1 MGRKFILNTINL
13 VTDIIMGTGN
23 RGSKV
28 GSAIDMAAISKFG
41 NNQNH
46 QYARSIRG
54 RADKFVM
61 QFPMVVSD
69 SVSVDTAETV
79 RNQIELERAVNIK
92 LVLDNTPVFDYDP
105 NGGFLHQIHTNVNI
119 AESVEGEEEK
129 PYSAPKSELDKM
141 NKDELVEVKDLINE
155 SALNDYTLP
164 RAFLES
170 DMMNKIKSNRSTLLN
185 EGVLV
190 LGEAKNDRIAKLT
203 GRNGNSETVFREE
216 AEELAQELAQE
227 SRPADRYNA
236 KGEKIP
242 SMQSTGG
249 STTIDLQTAKTLNN
263 SIPIFINTTINFA
276 IRPYKADGTL
286 DMNKVSYREKEVSF
300 GVKAVQHVAQSQD
313 IAFFLTDAT
322 KRSNFFAK
330 LVNFTSGE
338 MNLVKRLFGIDKYK
352 HAAEAYKRTKNST
365 WKNLL
370 RLGDTENFRRYAN
383 RFGKNIRDGIIPT
396 TTLVISSA
404 EEEQIF
410 KKTGYKISEHVGF
423 ASTLYKDL
431 YLQELMIVDEV
442 NQIITRYSDEAG
454 FDKIRINSLSGG
466 RLSDSVKRA
475 GDADNLEK
483 LLRKNL

>member
-203 GRNGNSETVFREE
+203 GRNGNSETVSQEE
-216 AEELAQELAQE
+216 AEELAQE

-286 DMNKVSYREKEVSF
+286 DMDNVSYREKEVSF

-313 IAFFLTDAT
+313 IAFFLTDAS

-383 RFGKNIRDGIIPT
+383 RLGKNIRDGIIPT

-466 RLSDSVKRA
+466 RLSDSVKRS

>member
-170 DMMNKIKSNRSTLLN
+170 DMMNKIKSNRNVLLN

-190 LGEAKNDRIAKLT
+190 LSEAKPTSQNRSSKP
-203 GRNGNSETVFREE
+203 SSREE
-216 AEELAQELAQE
+216 AEELSQE

-286 DMNKVSYREKEVSF
+286 DMDNVSYREKEVSF

-313 IAFFLTDAT
+313 IAFFLTDAS

-330 LVNFTSGE
+330 LINFTSGE

-404 EEEQIF
+404 EEDQIF

>member
-190 LGEAKNDRIAKLT
+190 LGEARNDRIAKLA
-203 GRNGNSETVFREE
+203 GRDRNSKPSSREE
-216 AEELAQELAQE
+216 AEELSQE
-227 SRPADRYNA
+227 SIPADRYNA

-286 DMNKVSYREKEVSF
+286 DMDNVSYREKEVSF

-313 IAFFLTDAT
+313 IAFFLTDAS

-330 LVNFTSGE
+330 LINFTSGE

>member
-1 MGRKFILNTINL
+1 MARKLILNTINL
-13 VTDIIMGTGN
+13 VTDILSGTGAK
-23 RGSKV
+23 GHKV
-28 GSAIDMAAISKFG
+28 GSVIDMAAISKFG

-69 SVSVDTAETV
+69 SVSVDTAEIV

-119 AESVEGEEEK
+119 GESVEGEEEK
-129 PYSAPKSELDKM
+129 EYSAPKSELDKM

-170 DMMNKIKSNRSTLLN
+170 DKMSKIKSNRNVLLN
-185 EGVLV
+185 EGILV
-190 LGEAKNDRIAKLT
+190 LSEDKPVSQEEIVEEQRS
-203 GRNGNSETVFREE
+203 GR
-216 AEELAQELAQE
+216 
-227 SRPADRYNA
+227 RYDVDGKEVAYQNL
-236 KGEKIP
+236 
-242 SMQSTGG
+242 GG
-249 STTIDLQTAKTLNN
+249 KTTIDLQTAKALNN

-286 DMNKVSYREKEVSF
+286 DMDNVSYREKEVSF

-313 IAFFLTDAT
+313 IAFFLTDAS

-330 LVNFTSGE
+330 LINFTSGE

-466 RLSDSVKRA
+466 RLSDSVKRS

>member
-190 LGEAKNDRIAKLT
+190 LGETRNDRIAKLA
-203 GRNGNSETVFREE
+203 GRDRNSKPSSREE
-216 AEELAQELAQE
+216 AEELSQE

-242 SMQSTGG
+242 STQSTGG

-286 DMNKVSYREKEVSF
+286 DMDNVSYREKEVSF

-313 IAFFLTDAT
+313 IAFFLTDAS

-330 LVNFTSGE
+330 LINFTSGE

>member
-1 MGRKFILNTINL
+1 MARKFILNTINL
-13 VTDIIMGTGN
+13 VTDIISGTGSKGHKI
-23 RGSKV
+23 GSV
-28 GSAIDMAAISKFG
+28 VDMAAISKFG

-69 SVSVDTAETV
+69 SVSVDTAEIV

-119 AESVEGEEEK
+119 GESVEGEEEK
-129 PYSAPKSELDKM
+129 EKEYSAPKSELDKM

-170 DMMNKIKSNRSTLLN
+170 DKMSKIKSNRNVLLN
-185 EGVLV
+185 EGILV
-190 LGEAKNDRIAKLT
+190 LSEDKPVSQEEIVEEQRS
-203 GRNGNSETVFREE
+203 GR
-216 AEELAQELAQE
+216 
-227 SRPADRYNA
+227 RYDVEGKEVAYQNL
-236 KGEKIP
+236 
-242 SMQSTGG
+242 GG
-249 STTIDLQTAKTLNN
+249 KTTIDLQTAKALNN

-286 DMNKVSYREKEVSF
+286 DMNNVSYREKEVSF

-313 IAFFLTDAT
+313 IAFFLTDAS

-330 LVNFTSGE
+330 LINFTSGE

-442 NQIITRYSDEAG
+442 NQVITRYSDEAG

-466 RLSDSVKRA
+466 RLSDSVKRS

>member
-1 MGRKFILNTINL
+1 MARKLILNTINL
-13 VTDIIMGTGN
+13 VTDILSGTGAK
-23 RGSKV
+23 GHKV
-28 GSAIDMAAISKFG
+28 GSVIDMAAISKFG

-69 SVSVDTAETV
+69 SVSVDTAEIV

-119 AESVEGEEEK
+119 SEGVEGEEEK
-129 PYSAPKSELDKM
+129 EYSAPKSELDKM
-141 NKDELVEVKDLINE
+141 NKEQLVETSNLINE
-155 SALNDYTLP
+155 SALNDHTLP
-164 RAFLES
+164 KAFLES
-170 DMMNKIKSNRSTLLN
+170 DSMNRIQKGRNVLLN
-185 EGVLV
+185 EGILNEDKPD
-190 LGEAKNDRIAKLT
+190 GK
-203 GRNGNSETVFREE
+203 GNSSKPNAVGTDYTDQTSVKRYD
-216 AEELAQELAQE
+216 
-227 SRPADRYNA
+227 ADGRKLVYQNL
-236 KGEKIP
+236 
-242 SMQSTGG
+242 GG
-249 STTIDLQTAKTLNN
+249 RTTIDLQTAKALNN

-286 DMNKVSYREKEVSF
+286 DMDNVSYREKEVSF

-313 IAFFLTDAT
+313 IAFFLTDAS

-330 LVNFTSGE
+330 LINFTSGE
-338 MNLVKRLFGIDKYK
+338 MNLVKRLFGIDNYK

-383 RFGKNIRDGIIPT
+383 RLGKNIRDGIIPT

-404 EEEQIF
+404 EEDQIF

>member
-203 GRNGNSETVFREE
+203 GRNGNSETVSQEE
-216 AEELAQELAQE
+216 AEELAQE

-286 DMNKVSYREKEVSF
+286 DMDNVSYREKEVSF

-313 IAFFLTDAT
+313 IAFFLTDAS

-410 KKTGYKISEHVGF
+410 KKTGHKISEHVGF

>member
-1 MGRKFILNTINL
+1 MARKLILNTINL
-13 VTDIIMGTGN
+13 VTDILSGTGAK
-23 RGSKV
+23 GHKV
-28 GSAIDMAAISKFG
+28 GSVIDMAAISKFG

-69 SVSVDTAETV
+69 SVSVDTAEIV

-119 AESVEGEEEK
+119 SEGVEGEEEK
-129 PYSAPKSELDKM
+129 EYSAPKSELDKM
-141 NKDELVEVKDLINE
+141 NKEQLVETSNLINE
-155 SALNDYTLP
+155 SALNDHTLP
-164 RAFLES
+164 KAFLES
-170 DMMNKIKSNRSTLLN
+170 DSMNRIQKGRNVLLN
-185 EGVLV
+185 EGILNEDKPD
-190 LGEAKNDRIAKLT
+190 GK
-203 GRNGNSETVFREE
+203 GNSSKPNAVGTDYTDQTSVKRYD
-216 AEELAQELAQE
+216 
-227 SRPADRYNA
+227 ADGRKLVYQNL
-236 KGEKIP
+236 
-242 SMQSTGG
+242 GG
-249 STTIDLQTAKTLNN
+249 RTTIDLQTAKALNN

-286 DMNKVSYREKEVSF
+286 DMDNVSYREKEVSF

-313 IAFFLTDAT
+313 IAFFLTDAS

-330 LVNFTSGE
+330 LINFTSGE

-352 HAAEAYKRTKNST
+352 HAAEAYKRTRNST

-383 RFGKNIRDGIIPT
+383 RLGKNIRDGIIPT

-404 EEEQIF
+404 EEDQIF

>member
-203 GRNGNSETVFREE
+203 GRNGNSETVSQEE
-216 AEELAQELAQE
+216 AEELAQEP
-227 SRPADRYNA
+227 RPADRYNA

-242 SMQSTGG
+242 SIQSTGG

-286 DMNKVSYREKEVSF
+286 DMDNVSYREKEVSF

-313 IAFFLTDAT
+313 IAFFLTDAS

>member
-170 DMMNKIKSNRSTLLN
+170 DMMNKIKSNRNVMLN

-190 LGEAKNDRIAKLT
+190 LSEAKPTSQNRSSKP
-203 GRNGNSETVFREE
+203 SSREE
-216 AEELAQELAQE
+216 AEELSQE

-286 DMNKVSYREKEVSF
+286 DMDNVSYREKEVSF

-313 IAFFLTDAT
+313 IAFFLTDAS

>member
-170 DMMNKIKSNRSTLLN
+170 DMMNKIKSNRNVLLN

-190 LGEAKNDRIAKLT
+190 LSEAKPTSQNRSSKP
-203 GRNGNSETVFREE
+203 SSREE
-216 AEELAQELAQE
+216 AEELSQE

-242 SMQSTGG
+242 SIQSTGG

-286 DMNKVSYREKEVSF
+286 DMDNVSYREKEVSF

-313 IAFFLTDAT
+313 IAFFLTDAS

>member
-170 DMMNKIKSNRSTLLN
+170 DMMNKIKSNRSALLN
-185 EGVLV
+185 EGVVV
-190 LGEAKNDRIAKLT
+190 LGETRNDRIAKLA
-203 GRNGNSETVFREE
+203 GRNRNSETVSREE
-216 AEELAQELAQE
+216 AEELAQELI
-227 SRPADRYNA
+227 PADRYNA

-286 DMNKVSYREKEVSF
+286 DMNNVSYREKEVSF

-313 IAFFLTDAT
+313 IAFFLTDAS

>member
-170 DMMNKIKSNRSTLLN
+170 DSMSKIQKGRNVLLN
-185 EGVLV
+185 ENVLNEDKPDGKGNNSKPIAV
-190 LGEAKNDRIAKLT
+190 GNDYTDQTSVKRYDSDGKKLAYQNLG
-203 GRNGNSETVFREE
+203 GR
-216 AEELAQELAQE
+216 
-227 SRPADRYNA
+227 
-236 KGEKIP
+236 
-242 SMQSTGG
+242 
-249 STTIDLQTAKTLNN
+249 TTIDLQTAKTLNN

-286 DMNKVSYREKEVSF
+286 DMDNVSYREKEVSF

-313 IAFFLTDAT
+313 IAFFLTDAS

>member
-1 MGRKFILNTINL
+1 MARKFILNTINL
-13 VTDIIMGTGN
+13 VTDIISGTGSKGHKI
-23 RGSKV
+23 GSV
-28 GSAIDMAAISKFG
+28 VDMAAISKFG

-69 SVSVDTAETV
+69 SVSVDTAEIV

-119 AESVEGEEEK
+119 GESVEGEEEK
-129 PYSAPKSELDKM
+129 EYSAPKSELDKM

-170 DMMNKIKSNRSTLLN
+170 DKMSKIKSNRNVLLN
-185 EGVLV
+185 EGILV
-190 LGEAKNDRIAKLT
+190 LSEDKPVSQEEIVEEQRS
-203 GRNGNSETVFREE
+203 GR
-216 AEELAQELAQE
+216 
-227 SRPADRYNA
+227 RYDVEGKEVAYQNL
-236 KGEKIP
+236 
-242 SMQSTGG
+242 GG
-249 STTIDLQTAKTLNN
+249 KTTIDLQTAKALNN

-286 DMNKVSYREKEVSF
+286 DMNNVSYREKEVSF

-313 IAFFLTDAT
+313 IAFFLTDAS

-330 LVNFTSGE
+330 LINFTSGE

>member
-23 RGSKV
+23 KGSKV

-203 GRNGNSETVFREE
+203 GRNGNSETVSQEE
-216 AEELAQELAQE
+216 VVEEQ
-227 SRPADRYNA
+227 RNGRRYDVDGKEVNY
-236 KGEKIP
+236 
-242 SMQSTGG
+242 QNLGG
-249 STTIDLQTAKTLNN
+249 KTTIDLQTAKALNN

-286 DMNKVSYREKEVSF
+286 DMKTDNITYREKEVSF

-313 IAFFLTDAT
+313 IAFFLADAS

-330 LVNFTSGE
+330 IVNFTSGE
-338 MNLVKRLFGIDKYK
+338 INLVKRLFGIDKYK

-383 RFGKNIRDGIIPT
+383 RLGKNIRDGIIPT

-404 EEEQIF
+404 EEDQIF

-466 RLSDSVKRA
+466 RLSDSVKRS

>member
-1 MGRKFILNTINL
+1 MARKFILNTINL
-13 VTDIIMGTGN
+13 VTDIISGTGSKGHKI
-23 RGSKV
+23 GSV
-28 GSAIDMAAISKFG
+28 VDMAAISKFG

-69 SVSVDTAETV
+69 SVSVDTAEIV

-119 AESVEGEEEK
+119 GESVEGEEEK
-129 PYSAPKSELDKM
+129 EKEYSAPKSELDKM

-170 DMMNKIKSNRSTLLN
+170 DKMSKIKSNRNVLLN
-185 EGVLV
+185 EGILV
-190 LGEAKNDRIAKLT
+190 LSEDKPVSQEEIVEEQRS
-203 GRNGNSETVFREE
+203 GR
-216 AEELAQELAQE
+216 
-227 SRPADRYNA
+227 RYDV
-236 KGEKIP
+236 
-242 SMQSTGG
+242 GG
-249 STTIDLQTAKTLNN
+249 KEVAYQNLGGKTTIDLQTAKALNN

-286 DMNKVSYREKEVSF
+286 DMNNVSYREKEVSF
-300 GVKAVQHVAQSQD
+300 GVKAVQHVVQSQD
-313 IAFFLTDAT
+313 IAFFLTDAS

-330 LVNFTSGE
+330 LINFTSGE

-442 NQIITRYSDEAG
+442 NQVITRYSDEAG

-466 RLSDSVKRA
+466 RLSDSVKRS

>member
-1 MGRKFILNTINL
+1 MARKLILNTINL
-13 VTDIIMGTGN
+13 VTDILSGTGSK
-23 RGSKV
+23 GHKV
-28 GSAIDMAAISKFG
+28 GSVIDMAAISKFG

-69 SVSVDTAETV
+69 SVSVDTAEIV

-119 AESVEGEEEK
+119 GESVESEEEK
-129 PYSAPKSELDKM
+129 EYSAPKSELDKM

-170 DMMNKIKSNRSTLLN
+170 DKMSKIRSNRSVLLN
-185 EGVLV
+185 EGVLT
-190 LGEAKNDRIAKLT
+190 LSEAKPTSQNGSSEPKTQDEIVEEQ
-203 GRNGNSETVFREE
+203 RNGR
-216 AEELAQELAQE
+216 
-227 SRPADRYNA
+227 RYDSDGKEINY
-236 KGEKIP
+236 
-242 SMQSTGG
+242 QNLGG
-249 STTIDLQTAKTLNN
+249 KTTIDLQTAKALNN

-286 DMNKVSYREKEVSF
+286 DMDNVSYREKEVSF

-313 IAFFLTDAT
+313 IAFFLTDAS

-330 LVNFTSGE
+330 LINFTSGE
-338 MNLVKRLFGIDKYK
+338 MNLVRRLFGIDKYK
-352 HAAEAYKRTKNST
+352 HAAEAYKRTKNNT

-383 RFGKNIRDGIIPT
+383 RLGKNIRDGIIPT

-404 EEEQIF
+404 EEDQIF

>member
-1 MGRKFILNTINL
+1 MARKLILNTINL
-13 VTDIIMGTGN
+13 ITDIIAGTGN
-23 RGSKV
+23 GGKKV
-28 GSAIDMAAISKFG
+28 GSAVDIAAISKFG

-54 RADKFVM
+54 RADKFVL

-119 AESVEGEEEK
+119 GESVEGEEEK

-141 NKDELVEVKDLINE
+141 NKEQLVEASNLINE
-155 SALNDYTLP
+155 SALNDHTLP
-164 RAFLES
+164 KAFLES
-170 DMMNKIKSNRSTLLN
+170 DSMSKIQKGRNVLLSENVLN
-185 EGVLV
+185 EDKPDGKGNNSKPIAAGNDYTDQTSVKRYDSDGKKLAYQN
-190 LGEAKNDRIAKLT
+190 LG
-203 GRNGNSETVFREE
+203 GR
-216 AEELAQELAQE
+216 
-227 SRPADRYNA
+227 
-236 KGEKIP
+236 
-242 SMQSTGG
+242 
-249 STTIDLQTAKTLNN
+249 TTIDLQTAKTLNN
-263 SIPIFINTTINFA
+263 SIPIFINTSINFA
-276 IRPYKADGTL
+276 LRPYKADGTL
-286 DMNKVSYREKEVSF
+286 DMKTDNITYREKEVSF

-313 IAFFLTDAT
+313 IAFFLADAS

-330 LVNFTSGE
+330 IVNFTSGE
-338 MNLVKRLFGIDKYK
+338 INLVKRLFGIDKYK

-410 KKTGYKISEHVGF
+410 KKTGYKISEHAGF
-423 ASTLYKDL
+423 ASTLYRDL

-442 NQIITRYSDEAG
+442 NQVITRYSDEAG

-466 RLSDSVKRA
+466 RLSDSVKRS

>member
-1 MGRKFILNTINL
+1 MARKFILNTINL
-13 VTDIIMGTGN
+13 VTDIISGTGSKGHKI
-23 RGSKV
+23 GSV
-28 GSAIDMAAISKFG
+28 VDMAAISKFG

-69 SVSVDTAETV
+69 SVSVDTAEIV

-119 AESVEGEEEK
+119 GESVEGEGEK
-129 PYSAPKSELDKM
+129 EYSAPKSELDKM

-170 DMMNKIKSNRSTLLN
+170 DKMSKIKSNRNVLLN
-185 EGVLV
+185 EGILV
-190 LGEAKNDRIAKLT
+190 LSEDKPVSQEEIVEEQRS
-203 GRNGNSETVFREE
+203 GR
-216 AEELAQELAQE
+216 
-227 SRPADRYNA
+227 RYDMDGKEVAYQNL
-236 KGEKIP
+236 
-242 SMQSTGG
+242 GG
-249 STTIDLQTAKTLNN
+249 KTTIDLQTAKALNN

-286 DMNKVSYREKEVSF
+286 DMNNVSYREKEVSF

-313 IAFFLTDAT
+313 IAFFLTDAS

-330 LVNFTSGE
+330 LINFTSGE

-442 NQIITRYSDEAG
+442 NQVITRYSDEAG

-466 RLSDSVKRA
+466 RLSDSVKRS

>member
-1 MGRKFILNTINL
+1 MARKFILNTINL
-13 VTDIIMGTGN
+13 VTDIISGTGSKGHKI
-23 RGSKV
+23 GSV
-28 GSAIDMAAISKFG
+28 VDMAAISKFG

-69 SVSVDTAETV
+69 SVSVDTAEIV

-119 AESVEGEEEK
+119 GESVEGEEEK
-129 PYSAPKSELDKM
+129 EYSAPKSELDKM

-170 DMMNKIKSNRSTLLN
+170 DKMSKIKSNRNVLLN
-185 EGVLV
+185 EGTLV
-190 LGEAKNDRIAKLT
+190 LSEDKPVSQEEIVEEQRS
-203 GRNGNSETVFREE
+203 GR
-216 AEELAQELAQE
+216 
-227 SRPADRYNA
+227 RYDVDGKEVAYQNL
-236 KGEKIP
+236 
-242 SMQSTGG
+242 GG
-249 STTIDLQTAKTLNN
+249 KTTIDLQTAKTLNN

-286 DMNKVSYREKEVSF
+286 DMDNVSYREKEVSF

-313 IAFFLTDAT
+313 IAFFLTDAS

-330 LVNFTSGE
+330 LINFTSGE

-466 RLSDSVKRA
+466 RLSDSVKRS

>member
-1 MGRKFILNTINL
+1 MARKLILNTINL
-13 VTDIIMGTGN
+13 VTDILSGTGAK
-23 RGSKV
+23 GHKV
-28 GSAIDMAAISKFG
+28 GSVIDMAAISKFG

-69 SVSVDTAETV
+69 SVSVDTAEIV

-119 AESVEGEEEK
+119 SEGVEGEEEK
-129 PYSAPKSELDKM
+129 EYSAPKSELDKM
-141 NKDELVEVKDLINE
+141 NKEQLVETSNLINE
-155 SALNDYTLP
+155 SALNDHTLP
-164 RAFLES
+164 KAFLES
-170 DMMNKIKSNRSTLLN
+170 DSMNRIQKGRNVLLN
-185 EGVLV
+185 EGILNEDKPD
-190 LGEAKNDRIAKLT
+190 GK
-203 GRNGNSETVFREE
+203 GNSSKPNAVGTDYTDQTSVKRYD
-216 AEELAQELAQE
+216 
-227 SRPADRYNA
+227 ADGRKLVYQNL
-236 KGEKIP
+236 
-242 SMQSTGG
+242 GG
-249 STTIDLQTAKTLNN
+249 RTTIDLQTAKALNN

-286 DMNKVSYREKEVSF
+286 DMDNVSYREKEVSF

-313 IAFFLTDAT
+313 IAFFLTDAS

-330 LVNFTSGE
+330 LINFTSGE

-383 RFGKNIRDGIIPT
+383 RLGKNIRDGIIPT

-404 EEEQIF
+404 EEDQIF

>member
-190 LGEAKNDRIAKLT
+190 LGEARNDRIAKPA
-203 GRNGNSETVFREE
+203 GRNRNSKPSSREE
-216 AEELAQELAQE
+216 AEELSQE

-242 SMQSTGG
+242 SMQSTGDI
-249 STTIDLQTAKTLNN
+249 TTIDLQTAKTLNN

-286 DMNKVSYREKEVSF
+286 DMDNVSYREKEVSF

-313 IAFFLTDAT
+313 IAFFLTDAS

-330 LVNFTSGE
+330 LINFTSGE